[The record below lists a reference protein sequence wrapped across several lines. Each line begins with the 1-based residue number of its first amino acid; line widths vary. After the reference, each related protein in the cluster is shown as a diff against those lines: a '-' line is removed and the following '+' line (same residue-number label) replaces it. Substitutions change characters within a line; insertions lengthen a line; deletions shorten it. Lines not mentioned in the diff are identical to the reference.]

1 MARLKVGYP
10 QPSEL
15 WQWNV
20 EAGYKYLESDS
31 LPDAFDDTDFH
42 LGGTNAKGYLIDAAL
57 GIAHNTYIQASWFS
71 AIQVS
76 GPPDGNDV
84 LQIDLNTKF

>member
-1 MARLKVGYP
+1 MEIHRR
-10 QPSEL
+10 
-15 WQWNV
+15 WDWNV
-20 EAGYKYLESDS
+20 SIGYKYLETDATLDS
-31 LPDAFDDTDFH
+31 INDSDFH

-57 GIAHNTYIQASWFS
+57 GIAHNTYLQARWFS
-71 AIQVS
+71 AVQVS